1 MMGVIG
7 GAQIINCKS
16 VSWVKLNAAD
26 LVGGV
31 AGMGLTATLILPG
44 FGLAGAVTVMAIVK
58 AASLITYFC
67 FSRS

>member
-1 MMGVIG
+1 
-7 GAQIINCKS
+7 
-16 VSWVKLNAAD
+16 
-26 LVGGV
+26 
-31 AGMGLTATLILPG
+31 MGLTATLILPG